1 MKKSSF
7 IKLGKITL
15 ALVGMC
21 IISLI
26 VWANWDETTYTQQ
39 NTQAAIYKTYDIS
52 KVNPDQY
59 GQIEKRISL
68 LEGVKACSLNSVDKL
83 IGVMYLTSKV
93 SDAELQSKLN
103 VLLGSAVTERTFGSK
118 SGGCPVTG
126 VKYMVLH
133 VRDLFRFR
141 S

>member
-1 MKKSSF
+1 MKKSLL

-15 ALVGMC
+15 VFVAVC
-21 IISLI
+21 FISLI

-39 NTQAAIYKTYDIS
+39 NTPTAVYKTYDIS
-52 KVNPDQY
+52 KVDPGQY

-68 LEGVKACSLNSVDKL
+68 LDGVTACSLNSVDKL
-83 IGVMYLTSKV
+83 VGIMFLTSKV

-103 VLLGSAVTERTFGSK
+103 VLLGSAVTERSFGSK